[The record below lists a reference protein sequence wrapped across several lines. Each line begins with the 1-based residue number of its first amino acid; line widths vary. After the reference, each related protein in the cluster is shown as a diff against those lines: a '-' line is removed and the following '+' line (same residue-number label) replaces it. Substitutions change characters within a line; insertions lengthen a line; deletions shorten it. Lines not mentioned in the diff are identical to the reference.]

1 MDKKGKKEKED
12 QSLSEELDQLIERKK
27 TENSALKKIY
37 ESLQKSRLENIEKKE
52 K

>member
-1 MDKKGKKEKED
+1 MDKKANQNTED
-12 QSLSEELDQLIERKK
+12 INLSEELEQFIDRKK

-37 ESLQKSRLENIEKKE
+37 DSLQQSRKENIFKKE